1 MKLFHS
7 RLLTSMS
14 AAAMLLSSI
23 DANAQAAKKG
33 GAKAPA
39 AAKTDPKAAEAAKK
53 AAEAAAKKP
62 EERKGPA
69 KLEARENPKM
79 KAEDVERE
87 AIADKKRD
95 EQIESAK
102 KIIPKI
108 EDGNPQKSELL
119 FQLAE
124 LYWDKSRYLYRRE
137 MLKFFEQ
144 QKDADEKKNRGEKVS
159 EPKEDHRESELYRS
173 ETMRLYETI
182 LREYPS
188 YERKDEVLF
197 NLAYN
202 LYETGKRDGAVKR
215 YEELL
220 KSYPGSKFVPDT
232 YVQLGN
238 HYFDVA
244 NVLEKAR
251 SYFEKAFATS
261 NPRIKSY
268 ALYKLA
274 WCDFNAGEHEKALK
288 KLQDTVEIAEK
299 AGAGKERVFTDLKN
313 EALQDSVRMFVQLNR
328 ADDAIAYYKAKAG
341 KKKQTNL
348 IGKLAYG
355 MQEAGHHDNAIKSF
369 RYLLND
375 NPNSESA
382 PDFQQAVI
390 KSYEGLR
397 QRDNVKAEVKKLAEL
412 YRPGSSWWEANKSKK
427 DVLRNGFNVAE
438 EAMRT
443 TVTEYHNEAQ
453 KTKQVVTYRLARDIY
468 KQYVDGFAVS
478 EDEQFVSDHAFNL
491 KYYYA
496 EILWALEE
504 WEAAATQYDQV
515 TAFKIPNRAEAKEIS
530 QEKYRQTAAYNA
542 ILSYDKL
549 VKIERGVLQKSDLKD
564 DKLVEETKKK
574 DKVEKSKKVTKRSI
588 KELEEKPITK
598 YEQSLIAACD
608 KYNQLYPK
616 TAEEVDIAYQA
627 AVIYYDKNHFV
638 EAARRFGDII
648 NKYPEEGR
656 SADAA
661 DLSMGVLEEKEEW
674 LELNKLARIFKSNE
688 KLMAKAKPDF
698 KSRVG
703 NVVEGSQYK
712 YVDEI
717 VYKKDKDVKKARDLF
732 LEFQK
737 EFPKSK
743 NAARAMVYA
752 MEISREAN
760 EQDKSIEI
768 GERILKEYADSMFD
782 LRVKNGLAFFYEKL
796 ASFEKSAAMYENFI
810 ATYDL
815 AAGDKAIGYEN
826 IKQLLKDE
834 KDAREKAEKA
844 AKAAK
849 KELPKVATVSTFQV
863 PKPGAKWPD
872 GTAVTG
878 DEIKALE
885 TEREAQKK
893 AAAEWVAD
901 AQYNAGFWY
910 EGVGKFDKAIAAYK
924 RYVTRFK
931 DKKDAPEIAFNI
943 GLVLEKTNQ
952 LADATKHYDTF
963 LTTYAKDPRVTDTRK
978 IDIKYRQFLIAQK
991 LKDAAGMDRLAKDI
1005 TASFPKMKDEE
1016 KKNDRAM
1023 LAAAHTRFFQLEP
1036 TWNSYTAFRFKSIKT
1051 FKKDL
1056 PAKQKTLSE
1065 LEKSYTE
1072 VLTIGNPDYGIAALT
1087 RIGLLY
1093 SDLATSLVELP
1104 DPPGFD
1110 QDQLDIFRGEIENRY
1125 IFPLEEKSVEAFE
1138 KALAKSTELTLYTEW
1153 TLTAQD
1159 KLNKYKP
1166 GTYGKTRDV
1175 SYRGSE
1181 FFVTSGFEKAPPAND
1196 APLPTEPEEQ
1206 KVAPAPAPAP
1216 TPSAAAPAAGAGSR

>member
-1 MKLFHS
+1 MKFHA
-7 RLLTSMS
+7 RLLSVS
-14 AAAMLLSSI
+14 AAALLLI
-23 DANAQAAKKG
+23 PTTAPAQAKKG
-33 GAKAPA
+33 AKPAAPAKADPKA
-39 AAKTDPKAAEAAKK
+39 TKVDPKAAT
-53 AAEAAAKKP
+53 AAKKP

-69 KLEARENPKM
+69 KLDARGDQPKL
-79 KAEDVERE
+79 EDVERE
-87 AIADKKRD
+87 AVADKKRD

-144 QKDADEKKNRGEKVS
+144 QKEMDEKKNRGEKVS

-251 SYFEKAFATS
+251 SYFEKAFATT
-261 NPRIKSY
+261 NPRIRSY
-268 ALYKLA
+268 SLYKLA

-288 KLQDTVEIAEK
+288 KLQDTVALAEK
-299 AGAGKERVFTDLKN
+299 SGAGKERVFTDLKN

-341 KKKQTNL
+341 KKKQTSL
-348 IGKLAYG
+348 IGKLAYSLA
-355 MQEAGHHDNAIKSF
+355 EAGHHDNAIKSF

-375 NPNSESA
+375 NPNSEAA
-382 PDFQQAVI
+382 PEFQQSVI
-390 KSYEGLR
+390 RSYEGLR

-427 DVLRNGFNVAE
+427 DVLRAGFNVAE

-443 TVTEYHNEAQ
+443 TVTDYHNEAQ

-468 KQYVDGFAVS
+468 KQYVDGFAAS

-491 KYYYA
+491 KFYYA

-504 WEAAATQYDQV
+504 WENAATQYDQV
-515 TAFKIPNRAEAKEIS
+515 TAFKVPGRPDAKEIA

-542 ILSYDKL
+542 MLSYDKL
-549 VKIERGVLQKSDLKD
+549 VKIERGVLQKTDLKD
-564 DKLVEETKKK
+564 DKLVEENKKK

-598 YEQSLIAACD
+598 FEQALISACD

-648 NKYPEEGR
+648 NRYPEEAR

-674 LELNKLARIFKSNE
+674 LELNKLARIFKANE
-688 KLMAKAKPDF
+688 KLMKKAKPDF
-698 KSRVG
+698 VSRVG
-703 NVVEGSQYK
+703 TVVEGSQYK
-712 YVDEI
+712 YIDEI
-717 VYKKDKDVKKARDLF
+717 VYKKEKDTRKARDLF
-732 LEFQK
+732 LEFVK

-743 NAARAMVYA
+743 NASRAMVYA
-752 MEISREAN
+752 MEVSREAN

-768 GERILKEYADSMFD
+768 GERILKEYPDSMFD
-782 LRVKNGLAFFYEKL
+782 LRVKNGLAFFYEKV
-796 ASFEKSAAMYENFI
+796 ANFEKSAAMYENFV
-810 ATYDL
+810 ATYDK
-815 AAGDKAIGYEN
+815 AAGDKAVGFEN
-826 IKQLLKDE
+826 IKDLIKKE
-834 KDAREKAEKA
+834 KEAKEKADKA

-849 KELPKVATVSTFQV
+849 KPLPAEV
-863 PKPGAKWPD
+863 
-872 GTAVTG
+872 AVTTYAIPPK
-878 DEIKALE
+878 DPDAAALK
-885 TEREAQKK
+885 TEREAQIK
-893 AAAEWVAD
+893 AANDWVAD
-901 AQYNAGFWY
+901 AQYNAGFWH
-910 EGVGKFDKAIAAYK
+910 EGTGKFDKALVAYN

-931 DKKDAPEIAFNI
+931 DKKDAPDIAYNI

-952 LADATKHYDTF
+952 LAEATKHYDTY

-978 IDIKYRQFLIAQK
+978 IDLKYRQFLIAQK
-991 LKDAAGMDRLAKDI
+991 LKDSAGMDRLAKDI
-1005 TASFPKMKDEE
+1005 TASFPKLKEEE

-1036 TWNSYTAFRFKSIKT
+1036 TWNAYLALKLKNFAT

-1056 PAKQKTLSE
+1056 AEKQKKLTE
-1065 LEKSYTE
+1065 MEKSFTE
-1072 VLTIGNPDYGIAALT
+1072 VLTTGNPDYGIAALT

-1093 SDLATSLVELP
+1093 SDLAVNLTDLP
-1104 DPPGFD
+1104 DPKGFD
-1110 QDQLDIFRGEIENRY
+1110 EDQVALFRGQLEEQY
-1125 IFPLEEKSVEAFE
+1125 IFPLEEKAVEALE
-1138 KALAKSTELTLYTEW
+1138 KALGKSSELTLYTEW
-1153 TLTAQD
+1153 TLLAQD

-1166 GTYGKTRDV
+1166 GSYGKTRDV

-1181 FFVTSGFEKAPPAND
+1181 FFVTSGFEKQPPAND
-1196 APLPTEPEEQ
+1196 APLPTEADAP
-1206 KVAPAPAPAP
+1206 KPAVAPTPAP
-1216 TPSAAAPAAGAGSR
+1216 TQPSAAATGAGAGSR

>member
-1 MKLFHS
+1 MKFHS
-7 RLLTSMS
+7 RLLSLS
-14 AAAMLLSSI
+14 AAALLLTSL
-23 DANAQAAKKG
+23 DAQAQAK
-33 GAKAPA
+33 KAPA
-39 AAKTDPKAAEAAKK
+39 KGAPAKADPKAAEAKK
-53 AAEAAAKKP
+53 PEVKKP

-69 KLEARENPKM
+69 RFDAQGQP
-79 KAEDVERE
+79 KAEDIEKE
-87 AIADKKRD
+87 AVADKKRD

-108 EDGNPQKSELL
+108 EDGNPQKADLL
-119 FQLAE
+119 FQLGE
-124 LYWDKSRYLYRRE
+124 LYWEKSRYLYRRE
-137 MLKFFEQ
+137 MLKFFDQ

-188 YERKDEVLF
+188 YDRKDEVLF

-202 LYETGKRDGAVKR
+202 LYDTGKKDQAVKR

-220 KSYPGSKFVPDT
+220 KGYPGSKFVPDT

-251 SYFEKAFATS
+251 SYFEKAFATT

-288 KLQDTVEIAEK
+288 KLQDTVDLAEK
-299 AGAGKERVFTDLKN
+299 GGKEKAFTDLKN

-341 KKKQTNL
+341 KKKQTSL

-355 MQEAGHHDNAIKSF
+355 LQEAGHHDNSIKSF
-369 RYLLND
+369 RYLLGD

-382 PDFQQAVI
+382 PDFQQAII

-453 KTKQVVTYRLARDIY
+453 KTKSVATYRLARDIY
-468 KQYVDGFAVS
+468 KQYIDAFATS

-491 KYYYA
+491 KFYYA

-504 WEAAATQYDQV
+504 WEPAAGQYDSV
-515 TAFKIPNRAEAKEIS
+515 TAFKIPGRSEAKEIS

-549 VKIERGVLQKSDLKD
+549 VKIERGLLQKSDLKEGQV
-564 DKLVEETKKK
+564 VEETKKK
-574 DKVEKSKKVTKRSI
+574 DKVEKSKKVQKRTI

-598 YEQSLIAACD
+598 FEQALIAACD

-616 TAEEVDIAYQA
+616 TQEEVDIAYQA

-648 NKYPEEGR
+648 NRYPEEGR

-674 LELNKLARIFKSNE
+674 LELNKLARLFKANE
-688 KLMAKAKPDF
+688 KLMKKAKPDF
-698 KSRVG
+698 VSRVG

-712 YVDEI
+712 YVDEV

-732 LEFQK
+732 LDFQK

-768 GERILKEYADSMFD
+768 GERILKEYPNSMFD

-834 KDAREKAEKA
+834 RDAREKAEKA

-849 KELPKVATVSTFQV
+849 KELPKTEVVTTFQV
-863 PKPGAKWPD
+863 PKNPAKWADNTPI
-872 GTAVTG
+872 TS
-878 DEIKALE
+878 EELKAL
-885 TEREAQKK
+885 TDEREAQKK
-893 AAAEWVAD
+893 AAADWVAD

-924 RYVTRFK
+924 RYVARFK

-952 LADATKHYDTF
+952 LAEATKHYDAF
-963 LTTYAKDPRVTDTRK
+963 LTTYAKDPRVNDTRK
-978 IDIKYRQFLIAQK
+978 LDLKYRQFLIAQK
-991 LKDAAGMDRLAKDI
+991 LKDNTSVDRLAKDI
-1005 TASFPKMKDEE
+1005 AAAFPKLKEDE
-1016 KKNDRAM
+1016 KKQDRAM
-1023 LAAAHTRFFQLEP
+1023 LAAAHTKFYLLEP
-1036 TWNSYTAFRFKSIKT
+1036 QFNAYTATKFKQIAT

-1056 PAKQKTLSE
+1056 PAKQKSLTE
-1065 LEKSYTE
+1065 LEKAYTE
-1072 VLTIGNPDYGIAALT
+1072 VLTVGNPDYGIAALT

-1093 SDLATSLVELP
+1093 SDLAQNLVDLP
-1104 DPPGFD
+1104 DPKGFD
-1110 QDQLDIFRGEIENRY
+1110 EDQLAIFRGEIENRY
-1125 IFPLEEKSVEAFE
+1125 VFPLEEKAVEALE
-1138 KALAKSTELTLYTEW
+1138 KALAKSSELTLYTEW
-1153 TLTAQD
+1153 TITAQD

-1175 SYRGSE
+1175 QYRGSE
-1181 FFVTSGFEKAPPAND
+1181 FFVTSGFEKQPPAND
-1196 APLPTEPEEQ
+1196 APLPTEAETP
-1206 KVAPAPAPAP
+1206 KVAPAPTPTPAP
-1216 TPSAAAPAAGAGSR
+1216 GPSASATGAGAGSR

>member
-1 MKLFHS
+1 MTFHS
-7 RLLTSMS
+7 RLLALS
-14 AAAMLLSSI
+14 AAALLLI
-23 DANAQAAKKG
+23 PTGAAAQAKKG
-33 GAKAPA
+33 AKPAPAKAEPKA
-39 AAKTDPKAAEAAKK
+39 DPKKAEAP
-53 AAEAAAKKP
+53 KKP

-69 KLEARENPKM
+69 KLDAREQPKM
-79 KAEDVERE
+79 EDVERE
-87 AIADKKRD
+87 AVADKKRD

-137 MLKFFEQ
+137 MLKFFDQ
-144 QKDADEKKNRGEKVS
+144 QKEMDEKKNRGEKVS

-238 HYFDVA
+238 HFFDVA

-251 SYFEKAFATS
+251 SYFEKAYATT
-261 NPRIKSY
+261 NPRIRSY
-268 ALYKLA
+268 SLYKLA

-288 KLQDTVEIAEK
+288 KLQDTVALAEK
-299 AGAGKERVFTDLKN
+299 SGAGKERVFTDLKN

-328 ADDAIAYYKAKAG
+328 ADDAIAYYQAKAG
-341 KKKQTNL
+341 KKKQTSL
-348 IGKLAYG
+348 IGKLAYSLA
-355 MQEAGHHDNAIKSF
+355 EAGHHDNAIKSF

-382 PDFQQAVI
+382 PEFQQAVI
-390 KSYEGLR
+390 RSYEGLR

-427 DVLRNGFNVAE
+427 DVLRAGFNVAE

-443 TVTEYHNEAQ
+443 TVTDYHNEAQ
-453 KTKQVVTYRLARDIY
+453 KTKQVATYRLARDIY
-468 KQYVDGFAVS
+468 KQYVDGFAS
-478 EDEQFVSDHAFNL
+478 AEDEQFVSDHAFNL
-491 KYYYA
+491 KFYYA

-504 WEAAATQYDQV
+504 WEAAAHQYDQV
-515 TAFKIPNRAEAKEIS
+515 TAFKVPNRPDAKEIA

-542 ILSYDKL
+542 MLSYDKL
-549 VKIERGVLQKSDLKD
+549 VKIERGILQKSDLKD
-564 DKLVEETKKK
+564 DKLVEENKKK

-598 YEQSLIAACD
+598 YEQALIAACD
-608 KYNQLYPK
+608 KYNELYPK

-648 NKYPEEGR
+648 NRYPEEAR

-674 LELNKLARIFKSNE
+674 LELNKLARIFKANE
-688 KLMAKAKPDF
+688 KLMKKAKPDF
-698 KSRVG
+698 VARVG
-703 NVVEGSQYK
+703 TVVEGSQYK
-712 YVDEI
+712 YIDEV
-717 VYKKDKDVKKARDLF
+717 VYKKEKDTRKARDLF
-732 LEFQK
+732 LEFVK

-743 NAARAMVYA
+743 NADRALVYA

-768 GERILKEYADSMFD
+768 GERILREYPNSMFD
-782 LRVKNGLAFFYEKL
+782 LRVKNGLAFFYEKV
-796 ASFEKSAAMYENFI
+796 ANFEKSAAMYENFI

-815 AAGDKAIGYEN
+815 AAGDKAVGYDN
-826 IKQLLKDE
+826 IKDLLKKEREARE
-834 KDAREKAEKA
+834 KDAKANKGKPA
-844 AKAAK
+844 AKDA
-849 KELPKVATVSTFQV
+849 PV
-863 PKPGAKWPD
+863 
-872 GTAVTG
+872 AVTTFTIPTKG
-878 DEIKALE
+878 EDAAALK
-885 TEREAQKK
+885 TEREAQIK
-893 AAAEWVAD
+893 AAGEWVAD

-910 EGVGKFDKAIAAYK
+910 EGVGKFDKALAAYN

-931 DKKDAPEIAFNI
+931 DKKDAPDIAYNI

-952 LADATKHYDTF
+952 FAEASRHYDSY
-963 LTTYAKDPRVTDTRK
+963 LTTYAKDPRVTETRK
-978 IDIKYRQFLIAQK
+978 LDIKYRQFLIAQK
-991 LKDAAGMDRLAKDI
+991 TKDTATMDRLAKEI
-1005 TASFPKMKDEE
+1005 SAAFPKLKDEE

-1036 TWNSYTAFRFKSIKT
+1036 TWNAYLALKLKNFAT

-1056 PAKQKTLSE
+1056 AEKQKKLTE

-1072 VLTIGNPDYGIAALT
+1072 VLTTGNPDYGIAALT

-1093 SDLATSLVELP
+1093 SDLAVNLTELP
-1104 DPPGFD
+1104 DPKGFD
-1110 QDQLDIFRGEIENRY
+1110 EDQIALFRGQLEEQY
-1125 IFPLEEKSVEAFE
+1125 IFPLEEKAVEALE
-1138 KALAKSTELTLYTEW
+1138 KALGKSSELTLYTEW
-1153 TLTAQD
+1153 TLLAQD

-1166 GTYGKTRDV
+1166 GSYGKPRDV

-1181 FFVTSGFEKAPPAND
+1181 FFVTSGFEKQPPAND
-1196 APLPTEPEEQ
+1196 APLPTEAEPA
-1206 KVAPAPAPAP
+1206 KPAAAPTPAP
-1216 TPSAAAPAAGAGSR
+1216 TPSAAATGAGAGSR